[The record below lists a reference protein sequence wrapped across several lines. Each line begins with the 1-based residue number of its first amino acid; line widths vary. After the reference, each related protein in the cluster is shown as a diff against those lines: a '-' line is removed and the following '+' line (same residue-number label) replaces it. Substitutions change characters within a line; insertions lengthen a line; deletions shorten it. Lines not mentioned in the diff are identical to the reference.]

1 MLRRNN
7 LILVLLT
14 SFSVFLL
21 AAPLVSNAQDSVSF
35 SVSPTIFDMTAN
47 PGQQWQSTVRII
59 NANPFEL
66 VIYADVVNFV
76 PKGEAGV
83 PRFVSVEENNSDQ
96 STLAQ
101 WITTEKKI
109 TIPAEQ
115 TVELPLKIQV
125 PNDASPGGH
134 YAAVMVST
142 KPVEGDGN
150 DNNVKT
156 AQVISS
162 LLFLRVT
169 GDISES
175 SSIRSFRTAN
185 LILNRP
191 ETDFEI
197 RIENKGNVHVQPQ
210 GEIKIYNMW
219 GQERGVVPINQ
230 FTLFGNV
237 LPQSVRKYSFSW
249 TSEWS
254 VTDIGR
260 YTAVATLAYGIDSR
274 QFMTADTAFW
284 VIPWKILLVFFAF
297 IGGFIAFVS
306 WAIRMYVRRMLL
318 LAGVAPAAT
327 AQAVLPKRETSRTK
341 KVTAPLEAGILDLR
355 SRLENTHSISAI
367 IETLSLF
374 IKAYWKFFVA
384 IVGLILFVVLVVW
397 FFKGALAPSREY
409 EVTIEEDGQ
418 RVTVAEGETP
428 YQATTPPIA
437 IGKGTSVSL
446 VNRSGSN
453 ESVNRVATILTSAG
467 FAVATTTPPVEGLE
481 EKTVVVYN
489 PSVADMAVAVSELL
503 DNALLSAFTSTAT
516 SSSSIIVYVGTQ
528 AVLSE

>member
-7 LILVLLT
+7 FITLSFLFFSTVLLAT
-14 SFSVFLL
+14 PFVTL
-21 AAPLVSNAQDSVSF
+21 AQDSVSF

-66 VIYADVVNFV
+66 VMYIDVVNFV

-83 PRFVSVEENNSDQ
+83 PRFVTIEETTSEQ
-96 STLAQ
+96 ATFAQ

-115 TVELPLKIQV
+115 TTELPLKILV
-125 PNDASPGGH
+125 PEDASPGGH
-134 YAAVMVST
+134 YAAVMIST
-142 KPVEGDGN
+142 RPTEGEAS

-169 GDISES
+169 GDITES
-175 SSIRSFRTAN
+175 SSIRSFRTADY
-185 LILNRP
+185 ILSRP

-230 FTLFGNV
+230 QTLFGNV
-237 LPQSVRKYSFSW
+237 LPNSVRKYSFSW

-260 YTAVATLAYGIDSR
+260 YTAVATMAYGIDTR

-284 VIPWKILLVFFAF
+284 VIPWKILLVFFAV

-306 WAIRMYVRRMLL
+306 WAIRLYVRKMLL
-318 LAGVAPAAT
+318 LAGVAPASAPET
-327 AQAVLPKRETSRTK
+327 INTTKPVKRK
-341 KVTAPLEAGILDLR
+341 KNVTAPLEAGILDLR
-355 SRLENTHSISAI
+355 TRLQNTGSVKAFLA
-367 IETLSLF
+367 TLSLF
-374 IKAYWKFFVA
+374 VKAYSKFFIA
-384 IVGLILFVVLVVW
+384 IALLIVFIALAVW
-397 FFKGALAPSREY
+397 FFKGAFEPARNY
-409 EVTIEEDGQ
+409 EVTIESDGQ
-418 RVTVAEGETP
+418 SIKVAPGQDP
-428 YQATTPPIA
+428 YAPTAFAPD
-437 IGKGTSVSL
+437 IGKGTTVTL
-446 VNRSGSN
+446 INRSGTV
-453 ESVNRVATILTSAG
+453 EAETRTAEILTQAG
-467 FAVATTTPPVEGLE
+467 FSIATSSPADESIE

-489 PSVADMAVAVSELL
+489 PAVAELAIAVSELL
-503 DNALLSAFTSTAT
+503 DNALLSAFTNSA
-516 SSSSIIVYVGTQ
+516 SSSSGIVVYVGTQ
-528 AVLSE
+528 SISSE